1 MNLGAYTQLYLTY
14 NLHKKGL
21 TAHSFYAILSIE
33 KREGNK
39 TMAIKYS
46 VENRTYHAGIERN
59 ARLEALERVLGFTKI
74 VIERT
79 TIKNGRYVR
88 EGITSSGI
96 LIVRPLHED
105 KIITAFMVRVEKAAS
120 VCHGAGKK
128 QIPPKLYE
136 KIIKNAQRHPELFN
150 I

>member
-1 MNLGAYTQLYLTY
+1 MGQKTNPISNRIGIIRGWDSNWYGGTDYASRILEDAKIREYL
-14 NLHKKGL
+14 
-21 TAHSFYAILSIE
+21 
-33 KREGNK
+33 
-39 TMAIKYS
+39 
-46 VENRTYHAGIERN
+46 N
-59 ARLEALERVLGFTKI
+59 ARISKVNLSKI

-136 KIIKNAQRHPELFN
+136 KIVKNAQRHPELFN

>member
-1 MNLGAYTQLYLTY
+1 MEFLCYTKYR
-14 NLHKKGL
+14 KKRGD
-21 TAHSFYAILSIE
+21 
-33 KREGNK
+33 K
-39 TMAIKYS
+39 TMAIKYN
-46 VENRTYHAGIERN
+46 VENRTYHAEIERN
-59 ARLEALERVLGFTKI
+59 ARLEALENVLGFTKI

-136 KIIKNAQRHPELFN
+136 KIVKNAQRHPELFY